1 MMLLAPLG
9 LLMGVPFPV
18 ALRLL
23 SPPGPPH
30 HFQGLGVY
38 TVACVLGSVAAVS
51 LAAAWGLQTVVLLG
65 ACVSVLAGYW
75 VRRLL
80 RKQPQPVVMPR

>member
-1 MMLLAPLG
+1 M
-9 LLMGVPFPV
+9 

-23 SPPGPPH
+23 SPLANPIIPWVW
-30 HFQGLGVY
+30 GVN
-38 TVACVLGSVAAVS
+38 TVACALGSVAAVS

-80 RKQPQPVVMPR
+80 RKQPQPVVMPL